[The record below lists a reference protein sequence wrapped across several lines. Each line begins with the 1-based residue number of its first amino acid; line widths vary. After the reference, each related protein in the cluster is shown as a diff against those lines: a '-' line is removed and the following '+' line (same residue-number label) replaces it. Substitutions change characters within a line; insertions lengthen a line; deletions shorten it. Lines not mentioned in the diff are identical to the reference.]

1 MRKYAIL
8 FLALLTSIY
17 LTGCWDT
24 REINEL
30 GLVMAVGVD
39 KSESEE
45 GGYRVSVQI
54 AKPSEAAGGTAGGG
68 GGSAVWIGAA
78 DGKTVFDAIRNIA
91 KFSSRRVMWA
101 HNNVIVIG
109 EKLAR
114 EGITPVM
121 DFFTHNPELRMK
133 TWVAVTRGNAES
145 IVAVNT
151 GIEKIPAISISRLYL
166 YSELPAKSIKTDMV
180 TVFRD
185 YKSDTIQPVLSVL
198 RLITPEKSG
207 TGSSQVELEGGAI
220 FKEDKLMGY
229 LSPDDARG
237 IAWLRGQLGDSIV
250 TVSIPG
256 MLEKRISVELKGI
269 NVDIEPEYDG
279 ERAKFNI
286 TLKGDGSI
294 VEQDYPKEMK
304 IEQFKAEVQ
313 KAVNERVKREV
324 EVAVDK
330 VQTQY
335 NVDIIGLGRRF
346 HIKYKSLWNSGLSK
360 KWPELYSSAS
370 VNVNCKVN
378 ITNSSLFQVPIYE
391 ENIQGEGEQ

>member
-1 MRKYAIL
+1 MRKCAIL

-54 AKPSEAAGGTAGGG
+54 AKPSEAGGGTAGGG

-101 HNNVIVIG
+101 HNNVIIIG

-151 GIEKIPAISISRLYL
+151 GMEKIPAISISRLYL

-207 TGSSQVELEGGAI
+207 TGSSQIELEGGAI
-220 FKEDKLMGY
+220 FKEDKLIGF
-229 LSPDDARG
+229 LSQDDARAM
-237 IAWLRGQLGDSIV
+237 AWLRGQLGDSIV

-256 MLEKRISVELKGI
+256 MQEKRISVELRGI
-269 NVDIEPEYDG
+269 NVDIKPEYDG

-286 TLKGDGSI
+286 ALKGNGSI

-313 KAVNERVKREV
+313 KAVNERIKREI
-324 EVAVDK
+324 EAAVDK
-330 VQTQY
+330 VQTEY

-360 KWPELYSSAS
+360 KWPELYSGAS
-370 VNVNCKVN
+370 VNANCQIN
-378 ITNSSLFQVPIYE
+378 ITNSTLFQVPIYE